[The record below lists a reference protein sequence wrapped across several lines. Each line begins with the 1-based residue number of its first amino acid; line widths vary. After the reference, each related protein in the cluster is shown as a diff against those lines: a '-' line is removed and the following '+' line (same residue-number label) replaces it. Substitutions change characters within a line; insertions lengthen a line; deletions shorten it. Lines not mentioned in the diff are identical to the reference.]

1 MPADTALLASVPLFE
16 RLDEEERALL
26 AAQLDDVS
34 FDAGQV
40 VFKRGDPGGSIFIVV
55 SGAVE
60 IFVEDT
66 VGQRVVFETAKSGD
80 FFGELSLLDGD
91 PRSASSVALEATRA
105 VRLDRNDLEL
115 LFKRHPTAAMDV
127 LAVIGKRLREA
138 DRLIGTRPSY
148 SPNQA
153 VEEKLTTV
161 QRIADA
167 AAAFSGSI
175 SFLVVHMVW
184 FGVWIAVNLGFFP
197 QVQAF
202 DPFPFGL
209 LTMVVSLEAIFL
221 SCMVLI
227 SQNRQAAKER
237 IRSDVEYDANIRAG
251 LEVTQLHVKIDTL
264 YEQTLA
270 RLAALEKRL
279 PPGAG
284 PADKPAPA
292 PAPVPPQS

>member
-34 FDAGQV
+34 FEAGQV

-55 SGAVE
+55 SGSVE

-66 VGQRVVFETAKSGD
+66 VGQRVVFETAKAGD

-91 PRSASSVALEATRA
+91 PRSASSVALEPTRA

-115 LFKRHPTAAMDV
+115 LFKRHPSAAMDV

-138 DRLIGTRPSY
+138 DRFIGTRPTY

-161 QRIADA
+161 QRIADG

-175 SFLVVHMVW
+175 SFLFVHMLW
-184 FGVWIAVNLGFFP
+184 FGAWIAVNLDFVPG
-197 QVQAF
+197 VHAF

-237 IRSDVEYDANIRAG
+237 IRSDAEYDANIRAG
-251 LEVTQLHVKIDTL
+251 LEVTQLHVKLDTL

-270 RLAALEKRL
+270 RLAALEKKVSL
-279 PPGAG
+279 AAAPP
-284 PADKPAPA
+284 PPPAPP
-292 PAPVPPQS
+292 PAPPAHP

>member
-16 RLDEEERALL
+16 RLDEEERSLL

-34 FDAGQV
+34 FDAGQA

-66 VGQRVVFETAKSGD
+66 VGQRVVFETARAGD

-91 PRSASSVALEATRA
+91 PRSASAVAIEISRA

-115 LFKRHPTAAMDV
+115 LFTRHPTSAMDV

-138 DRLIGTRPSY
+138 DRLIGSRPTY
-148 SPNQA
+148 SPNEA

-161 QRIADA
+161 QRIADT

-175 SFLVVHMVW
+175 TFLVVHIVW
-184 FGVWIAVNLGFFP
+184 FALWISVNLDLFNTTGLR
-197 QVQAF
+197 AF

-237 IRSDVEYDANIRAG
+237 IRSDAEYDANIRAG
-251 LEVTQLHVKIDTL
+251 LEVTQLHVKVDAL

-270 RLAALEKRL
+270 RLANLEKRAL
-279 PPGAG
+279 EVSQQSSNG
-284 PADKPAPA
+284 PR
-292 PAPVPPQS
+292 

>member
-1 MPADTALLASVPLFE
+1 MPADTALLAGVPLFE
-16 RLDEEERALL
+16 RLAEEERALL

-34 FDAGQV
+34 FEPGQV

-66 VGQRVVFETAKSGD
+66 TGQRIVFETAKAGD

-91 PRSASSVALEATRA
+91 PRSASSVALEPTRT
-105 VRLDRNDLEL
+105 VRLDRSDLEL
-115 LFKRHPTAAMDV
+115 LFRRHPTAAMDV

-138 DRLIGTRPSY
+138 DRLIGTRPTF

-153 VEEKLTTV
+153 VEERITTV

-167 AAAFSGSI
+167 AADFSGSI
-175 SFLVVHMVW
+175 SFLFVHMVW
-184 FGVWIAVNLGFFP
+184 FAIWIAINLQIIP
-197 QVQAF
+197 LLPAF

-209 LTMVVSLEAIFL
+209 LTMIVSLEAIFL

-227 SQNRQAAKER
+227 SQNRQAAKDR
-237 IRSDVEYDANIRAG
+237 IRSDAEYDANIRAG
-251 LEVTQLHVKIDTL
+251 LEVTHLHSKVDDL

-270 RLAALEKRL
+270 RLAALERKLTL
-279 PPGAG
+279 PGQPPSNG
-284 PADKPAPA
+284 PR
-292 PAPVPPQS
+292 

>member
-1 MPADTALLASVPLFE
+1 MPADTSLLAGVSLFE

-34 FDAGQV
+34 FNPGEE
-40 VFKRGDPGGSIFIVV
+40 VFKRGDPGGAIFIVV
-55 SGAVE
+55 NGSVE
-60 IFVEDT
+60 IFVDDT
-66 VGQRVVFETAKSGD
+66 VGQRVVFETAKAGD

-91 PRSASSVALEATRA
+91 PRSASAVALESTRA
-105 VRLDRNDLEL
+105 VRLDRQDLEL

-138 DRLIGTRPSY
+138 DRLIGMRPTY

-153 VEEKLTTV
+153 VEEKITPV
-161 QRIADA
+161 QRMADM

-184 FGVWIAVNLGFFP
+184 FGVWIVINLGWVP
-197 QVQAF
+197 QLPEF

-237 IRSDVEYDANIRAG
+237 IRSDAEYDANIRAG
-251 LEVTQLHVKIDTL
+251 LEVTQLHVKIDAL
-264 YEQTLA
+264 YEQTLG
-270 RLAALEKRL
+270 RLAALEKKVL
-279 PPGAG
+279 SQPTPNGQ
-284 PADKPAPA
+284 K
-292 PAPVPPQS
+292 

>member
-16 RLDEEERALL
+16 RLDEEERTLL

-55 SGAVE
+55 AGAVE

-66 VGQRVVFETAKSGD
+66 VGQRVVFETAKAGD

-91 PRSASSVALEATRA
+91 PRSASSVALEPTRA

-153 VEEKLTTV
+153 IEGKLTPV

-167 AAAFSGSI
+167 AANFSGSI
-175 SFLVVHMVW
+175 SFLVVHMLW
-184 FGVWIAVNLGFFP
+184 FAVWIAVNLDLVP
-197 QVQAF
+197 SVHAF

-237 IRSDVEYDANIRAG
+237 IRSDAEYDANIRAG
-251 LEVTQLHVKIDTL
+251 LEVTQLHVKVDAL

-270 RLAALEKRL
+270 RLAAVEKRL
-279 PPGAG
+279 AAPPPPPPLPPAQVG
-284 PADKPAPA
+284 PGP
-292 PAPVPPQS
+292 S

>member
-34 FDAGQV
+34 FEPGQV

-66 VGQRVVFETAKSGD
+66 VGQRVVFETAKAGD

-91 PRSASSVALEATRA
+91 PRSASSIAIEVTRA

-115 LFKRHPTAAMDV
+115 LFTRHPTSAMDV

-138 DRLIGTRPSY
+138 DRVIGTRPTY
-148 SPNQA
+148 SPNDA
-153 VEEKLTTV
+153 VEENVTAV
-161 QRIADA
+161 QRVADA

-175 SFLVVHMVW
+175 AFLVVHIVW
-184 FGVWIAVNLGFFP
+184 FAVWVGVNLSVVP
-197 QVQAF
+197 AIEAF

-209 LTMVVSLEAIFL
+209 LTMIVSLEAIFL

-237 IRSDVEYDANIRAG
+237 IRSDAEYDANIRAG
-251 LEVTQLHVKIDTL
+251 LEVTQLHVKVDAL

-279 PPGAG
+279 PAVGQPGTDG
-284 PADKPAPA
+284 LR
-292 PAPVPPQS
+292 

>member
-1 MPADTALLASVPLFE
+1 MPADTTLLASVPLFE
-16 RLDEEERALL
+16 RLDEEERTLL

-34 FDAGQV
+34 FEPGQV

-55 SGAVE
+55 GGAVE

-66 VGQRVVFETAKSGD
+66 IGQRVVFETAKAGD

-91 PRSASSVALEATRA
+91 PRSASAVALEPTRT
-105 VRLDRNDLEL
+105 VRLDRGDLEL

-127 LAVIGKRLREA
+127 LSTIGKRLREA
-138 DRLIGTRPSY
+138 DRLIGTRPAY
-148 SPNQA
+148 SPNEA

-161 QRIADA
+161 QRIADKA
-167 AAAFSGSI
+167 ADFSGRI
-175 SFLVVHMVW
+175 SFLLVHIVW
-184 FGVWIAVNLGFFP
+184 FAAWIAVNLELVPGVHP
-197 QVQAF
+197 F

-227 SQNRQAAKER
+227 SQNRQAAKDR
-237 IRSDVEYDANIRAG
+237 IRSDAEYDANMRAG
-251 LEVTQLHVKIDTL
+251 LEVTQLHVKVDAL

-270 RLAALEKRL
+270 RLASLEKRL
-279 PPGAG
+279 GA
-284 PADKPAPA
+284 PSPDAAKPVGQPT
-292 PAPVPPQS
+292 SNGSR

>member
-1 MPADTALLASVPLFE
+1 MPADTTLLASVPLFE
-16 RLDEEERALL
+16 RLDEEERTLL
-26 AAQLDDVS
+26 AAQLDDVT
-34 FDAGQV
+34 FEPGQV

-55 SGAVE
+55 AGAVE

-66 VGQRVVFETAKSGD
+66 IGQRVVFETAKAGD

-91 PRSASSVALEATRA
+91 PRSASAVALEGTRA
-105 VRLDRNDLEL
+105 VRLDRGDLEL

-127 LAVIGKRLREA
+127 LSTIGKRLREA
-138 DRLIGTRPSY
+138 DKLIGTRPTY
-148 SPNQA
+148 SPNEA
-153 VEEKLTTV
+153 VEEKLTPV

-167 AAAFSGSI
+167 AADFSGRI
-175 SFLVVHMVW
+175 SFLVLHMLW
-184 FGVWIAVNLGFFP
+184 FAAWIAVNLDVVPG
-197 QVQAF
+197 VHAF

-227 SQNRQAAKER
+227 SQNRQAAKDR
-237 IRSDVEYDANIRAG
+237 IRSDAEYDANMRAG
-251 LEVTQLHVKIDTL
+251 LEVTQLHVKVDAL

-279 PPGAG
+279 GPT
-284 PADKPAPA
+284 PADAPKPVGQPT
-292 PAPVPPQS
+292 PNGSR